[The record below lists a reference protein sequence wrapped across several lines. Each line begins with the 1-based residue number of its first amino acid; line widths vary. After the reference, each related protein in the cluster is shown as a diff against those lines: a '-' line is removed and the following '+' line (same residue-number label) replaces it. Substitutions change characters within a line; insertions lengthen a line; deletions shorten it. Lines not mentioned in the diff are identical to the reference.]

1 MPAYFTVYPLGNAD
15 TNLTR
20 FANNDL
26 MVVDYANRRDPNDR
40 YDKRIDL
47 AEALKGE
54 LEDAD
59 RDSFRVAVFTHLD
72 EDHVDGAGDFFWFEH
87 TSAKQSSDRVKM
99 DELWVPA
106 AALTEKKL
114 QDDARSIWK
123 EARYRLKN
131 GEGIKVFSR
140 PQALAG
146 LLAEWGL
153 TVEDREDCFV
163 DAGQTVPG
171 FDLDGGEQAEFFVH
185 SPFAWRQDDG
195 LVDRN
200 QNAIV
205 MQMTLRDG
213 GEDSHILLGA
223 DIEHETLSEIVR
235 TSRKYWN
242 SDRLEWDVLKLFHHC
257 SYLALSSEKGDDVT
271 EPVEDVKWL
280 FEELARQKEIIISP
294 SWPIPAKGSAEDD
307 DKQPPHSQAA
317 NYYKRIIKDSDGQ
330 FIVTMESPTTAKPKP
345 TKLKVTSTGV
355 SVVLAGAPTS
365 SGAATSESSRAG

>member
-26 MVVDYANRRDPNDR
+26 MVVDYADRRDPNDR

-131 GEGIKVFSR
+131 GRGIKVFSR

-171 FDLDGGEQAEFFVH
+171 FDLDGDEQAEFFVH

-235 TSRKYWN
+235 TSRKYGN

-307 DKQPPHSQAA
+307 DKQPPHRQAA

-355 SVVLAGAPTS
+355 AVVLAGAPTS